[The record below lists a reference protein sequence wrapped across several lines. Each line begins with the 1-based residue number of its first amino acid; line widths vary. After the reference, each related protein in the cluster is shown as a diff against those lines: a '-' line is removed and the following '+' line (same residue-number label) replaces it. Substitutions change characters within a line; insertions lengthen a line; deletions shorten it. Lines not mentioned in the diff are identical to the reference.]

1 VLNTHRCKRK
11 SVPRPNAES
20 IGTVEGSVEKVS
32 VCIGEASH
40 QFGMF
45 LVNCDGRI
53 LWFEVD
59 IEAILKCENCLCVV
73 Q

>member
-1 VLNTHRCKRK
+1 M
-11 SVPRPNAES
+11 
-20 IGTVEGSVEKVS
+20 VEGSVEKVP

-40 QFGMF
+40 QFGIF
-45 LVNCDGRI
+45 LVDCDGRI

-59 IEAILKCENCLCVV
+59 VEAIFKCENCLCVV